1 MGRMMAATM
10 KRQTAVGAK
19 RLAPRRVRI
28 TCALVATLT
37 FFVSGAALATASPD
51 LRLVEAVKNK
61 DPRTARTLL
70 QEHVDANAHQA
81 DGTTALLWA
90 AHWDDLDT
98 ATLLIRAGANANAAN
113 DHGVTSLSLA
123 CTNASA
129 AMVKKLLDAAANPN
143 VTDQAGETPL
153 MTCARSGSAEA
164 VNSLL
169 AHGADVTAKENAR
182 GQTALMWAAAGGH
195 AAVVS
200 ALIAHHA
207 DVRARS
213 KSGFTPLLFAAQQG
227 DVETAK
233 LLLAAGAEVNE
244 ATQEYGSPLDV
255 AAASEHEALSL
266 FLVEKG
272 ANPNVADSYGITPL
286 HYAVPNGLRAL
297 TGYSYDGSRPAPPNM
312 PELLKAL
319 LAHGANPNARI
330 KKTIFV
336 LPTRTTTASMVGATP
351 FFLAAVAGDAAAMRV
366 LADHGANPTI
376 TNSGNATPLM
386 VAASGGAREDER
398 TEEQE
403 KNAFEAVKLA
413 VELGNDVNAV
423 SVLGQT
429 AMHAAAGA
437 GSDEMVQFLF
447 DKGAMLDVRDRAGQ
461 SPWSIAMGI
470 STTVDNAFIARY
482 RKSTVE
488 LLVKLGAHELSP
500 KDVDAQPTFYKYNV
514 DTQANDKASDP

>member
-1 MGRMMAATM
+1 MSAMINTQL
-10 KRQTAVGAK
+10 KTDAK
-19 RLAPRRVRI
+19 RFVPRRNWVV
-28 TCALVATLT
+28 CALVVTLVL
-37 FFVSGAALATASPD
+37 FAGGVAFATASSD

-61 DPRTARTLL
+61 DTREARTLL
-70 QEHVDANAHQA
+70 QQHVDANAHEA
-81 DGTTALLWA
+81 DGATALMWA

-123 CTNASA
+123 CTNANA
-129 AMVKKLLDAAANPN
+129 PMVKKLLDAGANPN
-143 VTDQAGETPL
+143 VADLGGETPL
-153 MTCARSGSAEA
+153 MTCSRTGSADA
-164 VNSLL
+164 VSALL
-169 AHGADVTAKENAR
+169 AHGADVSAKENAR

-195 AAVVS
+195 SAAVA

-207 DVRARS
+207 DVHARS
-213 KSGFTPLLFAAQQG
+213 KGGFTPLLFAAQNG
-227 DVETAK
+227 DVDTAK
-233 LLLAAGAEVNE
+233 LLLAAGVDVNE
-244 ATQEYGSPLDV
+244 PTPEYGSPLDL

-266 FLVEKG
+266 FLLEKG
-272 ANPNVADSYGITPL
+272 ADPNVADIYGITPL
-286 HYAVPNGLRAL
+286 HYSVQNGIRAL
-297 TGYSYDGSRPAPPNM
+297 TGYSYDGNRPAPPNM

-336 LPTRTTTASMVGATP
+336 LPTRTTAASMVGATP
-351 FFLAAVAGDAAAMRV
+351 FFLAAVASDADSMRV
-366 LADHGANPTI
+366 LADHGANPML
-376 TNSGNATPLM
+376 TNNGNVTPLM

-398 TEEQE
+398 NEEQE
-403 KNAFEAVKLA
+403 KQAFEAVKLA
-413 VELGNDVNAV
+413 VQLGNDVNAA

-447 DKGAMLDVRDRAGQ
+447 DKGAKLDVRDRAGQ
-461 SPWSIAMGI
+461 SPWSMAMGI

-514 DTQANDKASDP
+514 DTQANDEVPEQ

>member
-1 MGRMMAATM
+1 MMTAMTDT
-10 KRQTAVGAK
+10 QTTGGAK
-19 RLAPRRVRI
+19 GFATRRNWVA
-28 TCALVATLT
+28 CALVVTLV
-37 FFVSGAALATASPD
+37 FVAGGVALATASAD

-61 DPRTARTLL
+61 NARTARTLL
-70 QEHVDANAHQA
+70 QQHVDANAHEA
-81 DGTTALLWA
+81 DGATALMWA

-98 ATLLIRAGANANAAN
+98 ATLLIGAGANANAAN
-113 DHGVTSLSLA
+113 DHGVTSLALA

-129 AMVKKLLDAAANPN
+129 AMVKKLLEASANPN
-143 VTDQAGETPL
+143 LADEAGETPL
-153 MTCARSGSAEA
+153 MTCARTGSAEA
-164 VNSLL
+164 VSALL
-169 AHGADVTAKENAR
+169 AHGAGVSAKENER

-195 AAVVS
+195 SAAVA

-207 DVRARS
+207 DVHARS
-213 KSGFTPLLFAAQQG
+213 KSGFTPLLFAAQNG
-227 DVETAK
+227 DVATAK
-233 LLLAAGAEVNE
+233 LLLAAGVDVNE
-244 ATQEYGSPLDV
+244 STPEYGSPLVV
-255 AAASEHEALSL
+255 AAASEHEAVSL
-266 FLVEKG
+266 FLLEKG
-272 ANPNVADSYGITPL
+272 ADPNVADSYGITPL
-286 HYAVPNGLRAL
+286 HYSVQNGIRAL
-297 TGYSYDGSRPAPPNM
+297 TGYSYDGNRPAPPNM

-351 FFLAAVAGDAAAMRV
+351 FFLAAVAGDADSMRV
-366 LADHGANPTI
+366 LADHGANPMI
-376 TNSGNATPLM
+376 TNSGNVTPLM

-398 TEEQE
+398 NEEQE
-403 KNAFEAVKLA
+403 KSAFEAVKLA
-413 VELGNDVNAV
+413 VQLDNDVNAA
-423 SVLGQT
+423 SMLGQT

-447 DKGAMLDVRDRAGQ
+447 DKGAKLDVRDRAGQ

-514 DTQANDKASDP
+514 DTQANDQAPEQ